1 MMNFRGKS
9 QRKAIYPSF
18 TLVVNRHILRRI
30 VRVPRKRLVWTSI
43 PYHHPHDATTQK
55 GYGDDWT
62 MVRECVVFLREILPC
77 LGVNYDWQKTVDY
90 RNEEEHGRVRGPVV
104 LPEITTSMDSV
115 VGDVPPAGPE
125 QGTLHPMDDD
135 ALTDVSDLDLD
146 DELTVEDDGQP
157 IPVRRTSKGARIL
170 FVSRWF
176 IGIPNRGLRVLKGI
190 KGFLDFPSS

>member
-1 MMNFRGKS
+1 MNFRGRS

-18 TLVVNRHILRRI
+18 TLVVNRHILRRV

-43 PYHHPHDATTQK
+43 PYHHPHDASNQK

-62 MVRECVVFLREILPC
+62 M
-77 LGVNYDWQKTVDY
+77 DWQKTVDY
-90 RNEEEHGRVRGPVV
+90 RDEEEHGRVRGPVV

-125 QGTLHPMDDD
+125 QGALHPMDDD
-135 ALTDVSDLDLD
+135 ALTDVSDFDLD

-157 IPVRRTSKGARIL
+157 IPVRRAPKGARIL
-170 FVSRWF
+170 F
-176 IGIPNRGLRVLKGI
+176 KGI